1 MNMEEQSTQI
11 IAIITTVRENFIGG
25 GVPIFVAK
33 RREGR
38 QTISSTLGKTLD
50 ASAHEVDQETMIM
63 VKHKLQEAVLCS
75 AIKSYF
81 LNQNKLASLT
91 KLYWCV
97 KR

>member
-33 RREGR
+33 SREGL

-50 ASAHEVDQETMIM
+50 ASAHEVDQETMII
-63 VKHKLQEAVLCS
+63 VKH
-75 AIKSYF
+75 
-81 LNQNKLASLT
+81 
-91 KLYWCV
+91 
-97 KR
+97 